1 MSELLKNLLQ
11 EEDKLLYKELSYKIV
26 GLAMN
31 VHSGLGGGFLE
42 RVYENALAVLMRRQM
57 LNFQQQYPLKVYFE
71 GEVIGEYFADII
83 VEKKIILE
91 LKVAEAITPV
101 HKAQA
106 INYLKATK
114 LQLAI
119 ILNFGKQSLQYERV
133 VNYSHNNNL
142 QKF

>member
-11 EEDKLLYKELSYKIV
+11 EEDKLLHKELSYKTV
-26 GLAMN
+26 GLAMK
-31 VHSGLGGGFLE
+31 VHSSLGGGFLE
-42 RVYENALAVLMRRQM
+42 RVYENALAVLLRKEGI
-57 LNFQQQYPLKVYFE
+57 NFKQQYPLKVYFE
-71 GEVIGEYFADII
+71 GEVVGEYLADII
-83 VEKKIILE
+83 IEEKVILE
-91 LKVAEAITPV
+91 LKVSEAITPV

-133 VNYSHNNNL
+133 VNYS
-142 QKF
+142 K